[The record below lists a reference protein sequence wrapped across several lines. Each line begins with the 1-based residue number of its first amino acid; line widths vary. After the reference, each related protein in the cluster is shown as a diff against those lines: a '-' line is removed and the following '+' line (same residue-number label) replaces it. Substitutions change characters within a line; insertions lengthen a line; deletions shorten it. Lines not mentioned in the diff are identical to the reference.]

1 MGGFAGGTEKD
12 TGASNRDGGR
22 KKQKDLK
29 CILEVEKAEALS
41 RLDVAQAR
49 NGEKGLDEG

>member
-12 TGASNRDGGR
+12 TGASNREGGR

-49 NGEKGLDEG
+49 NGEKGLDER